1 MTTVIV
7 LKSSCRL
14 RNIFRIQ
21 TLSKRGVVERMST
34 IGSFLKDTVTTILL
48 ALVLALFIRAY
59 VVEARVIPSGSM
71 LPTIE
76 EGDRVLV
83 NKVVYHTREPERGEI
98 IVFEAPIIMEDS
110 QDDFIKRVVGLP
122 GDKVEV
128 KEGKVF
134 VNETPIEEDYIAEKP
149 NYVYGPVEVP
159 DDALFVM
166 GDNRNASYDSHMWE
180 DSWLRLDKVKGEAFV
195 RYWPLNRLGK
205 IE

>member
-1 MTTVIV
+1 M
-7 LKSSCRL
+7 
-14 RNIFRIQ
+14 
-21 TLSKRGVVERMST
+21 SK

-48 ALVLALFIRAY
+48 ALVLALVIRAY

-98 IVFEAPIIMEDS
+98 IVFEAPVIMGDS
-110 QDDFIKRVVGLP
+110 QDDFIKRVIGLP

-134 VNETPIEEDYIAEKP
+134 VNETPLDEGYISEDP
-149 NYVYGPVEVP
+149 NYIYGPVQVP
-159 DDALFVM
+159 DNALFVM
-166 GDNRNASYDSHMWE
+166 GDNRNASYDSHMW

-195 RYWPLNRLGK
+195 RYWPLDRLGK